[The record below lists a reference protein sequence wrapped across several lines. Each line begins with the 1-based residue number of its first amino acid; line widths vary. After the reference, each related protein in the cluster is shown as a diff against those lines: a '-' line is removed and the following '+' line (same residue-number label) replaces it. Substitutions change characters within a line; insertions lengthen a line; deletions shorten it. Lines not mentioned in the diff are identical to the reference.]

1 MADDR
6 DSDFAAALRRN
17 GLTVPAERWD
27 IMRDAVERM
36 QALLKVLD
44 DPLAYEDEPAA
55 LPRYDRGAK
64 PQGAKS

>member
-17 GLTVPAERWD
+17 GLTIPQERRE
-27 IMRDAVERM
+27 IMRDAVEKM
-36 QALLKVLD
+36 LGLLKVLD

-55 LPRYDRGAK
+55 LPRYDLEAK
-64 PQGAKS
+64 PHGVKS